1 METINKYIEEV
12 EREFYLRQNKN
23 RYINMIKKDAN
34 DMIMNY
40 SEDLYNNEDLYEA
53 ILTVLVSAFN
63 RKEIDLPFFSS
74 CIRKLTKFY
83 IYGKEGR

>member
-1 METINKYIEEV
+1 MEAVNKYIKEV
-12 EREFYLRQNKN
+12 EREFYLRQIRN
-23 RYINMIKKDAN
+23 RCINMTKEDAN
-34 DMIMNY
+34 DMIINY
-40 SEDLYNNEDLYEA
+40 SGDLYNNEDLYEA

-74 CIRKLTKFY
+74 CIRKLTEFY